1 MSFNQIMLIL
11 LTVVLLSV
19 GQVLFKLVAM
29 DMKNID
35 ISSLLQPKLILALCV
50 YAIATILWIYVLCH
64 TPLRI
69 AYPFV
74 GLAFLI
80 VPVLSWYWVDEQINL
95 NTIVGG
101 AAILIGIW
109 ISVSGSF

>member
-11 LTVVLLSV
+11 LTVLLISV
-19 GQVLFKLVAM
+19 GQVLFKLAAM

-35 ISSLLQPKLILALCV
+35 ISSLLQPKLILAFFV
-50 YAIATILWIYVLCH
+50 YTTATLLWVYILRH

-80 VPVLSWYWVDEQINL
+80 VPVLSWYWMDEQISL

-109 ISVSGSF
+109 ISAS

>member
-1 MSFNQIMLIL
+1 MSFNQIILIL

-19 GQVLFKLVAM
+19 GQLLFKMAAM

-35 ISSLLQPKLILALCV
+35 IYSLLQPKLILALCV
-50 YAIATILWIYVLCH
+50 YGIATILWIAVLRH

-80 VPVLSWYWVDEQINL
+80 VPVLSWFWMDEQISL

-101 AAILIGIW
+101 TVILIGVW
-109 ISVSGSF
+109 IAVS

>member
-1 MSFNQIMLIL
+1 
-11 LTVVLLSV
+11 
-19 GQVLFKLVAM
+19 
-29 DMKNID
+29 MKNID
-35 ISSLLQPKLILALCV
+35 ISSLLQPKLILALCI
-50 YAIATILWIYVLCH
+50 YGIATVLWIAVLRH

-80 VPVLSWYWVDEQINL
+80 VPVLSWFWMDEQISL

-101 AAILIGIW
+101 AVILIGVW
-109 ISVSGSF
+109 IAVS

>member
-11 LTVVLLSV
+11 LTVVLLSI
-19 GQVLFKLVAM
+19 GQVLFKLAAM

-50 YAIATILWIYVLCH
+50 YGFATVLWIAVLRY
-64 TPLRI
+64 TPLVL

-80 VPVLSWYWVDEQINL
+80 VPVLSWYWMSEPINL
-95 NTIVGG
+95 STIVGG
-101 AAILIGIW
+101 AIILIGIW
-109 ISVSGSF
+109 ISVS

>member
-11 LTVVLLSV
+11 LTVLLISV
-19 GQVLFKLVAM
+19 GQVLFKWAAM

-35 ISSLLQPKLILALCV
+35 ISSLLQPKLILAFFV
-50 YAIATILWIYVLCH
+50 YTTATLLWIYILRH

-80 VPVLSWYWVDEQINL
+80 VPVLSWYWMDEQISL

-109 ISVSGSF
+109 ISAS

>member
-11 LTVVLLSV
+11 LTVLLISV
-19 GQVLFKLVAM
+19 GQVLFKLAAM

-35 ISSLLQPKLILALCV
+35 ISSLLQPKLILAFFV
-50 YAIATILWIYVLCH
+50 YTTATLLWVYILRH

-80 VPVLSWYWVDEQINL
+80 VPVLSWFWMDEQISL

-101 AAILIGIW
+101 TAILIGVW
-109 ISVSGSF
+109 IAVS

>member
-19 GQVLFKLVAM
+19 GQVLLKWAAM

-35 ISSLLQPKLILALCV
+35 IFSLLQPKLILALCV
-50 YAIATILWIYVLCH
+50 YGIATVLWVAVLRH

-80 VPVLSWYWVDEQINL
+80 VPVLSWFWMDEQISL

-101 AAILIGIW
+101 TAILIGIW
-109 ISVSGSF
+109 IAVS

>member
-1 MSFNQIMLIL
+1 MSFNQIILIL
-11 LTVVLLSV
+11 LTVVFLSV
-19 GQVLFKLVAM
+19 GQLLLKMAAM

-35 ISSLLQPKLILALCV
+35 IYSLLQPKLILALCV
-50 YAIATILWIYVLCH
+50 YGIATILWIAVLRH

-69 AYPFV
+69 AYPFI

-80 VPVLSWYWVDEQINL
+80 VPVLSWFWMDEQISL

-101 AAILIGIW
+101 AVILIGVW
-109 ISVSGSF
+109 IAVS

>member
-1 MSFNQIMLIL
+1 MSFNQIILIL

-19 GQVLFKLVAM
+19 GQLLFKMAAM

-35 ISSLLQPKLILALCV
+35 IYSLLQPKLILALCV
-50 YAIATILWIYVLCH
+50 YGIATILWIAVLRH

-80 VPVLSWYWVDEQINL
+80 VPVLSWFWMDEQISL

-101 AAILIGIW
+101 TVILVGVW
-109 ISVSGSF
+109 IAVS

>member
-19 GQVLFKLVAM
+19 GQVLLKFAAM

-35 ISSLLQPKLILALCV
+35 IYSIFQPKLILALSLYV
-50 YAIATILWIYVLCH
+50 IGTVFWIAVLRD
-64 TPLRI
+64 TPLKI

-74 GLAFLI
+74 GLAFVI
-80 VPVLSWYWVDEQINL
+80 VPILSWLFLDEQIGFNS
-95 NTIVGG
+95 IVGG
-101 AAILIGIW
+101 LVILIGIW
-109 ISVSGSF
+109 IAIS

>member
-1 MSFNQIMLIL
+1 MSFNQIILIL

-19 GQVLFKLVAM
+19 GQLLFKLAAM

-35 ISSLLQPKLILALCV
+35 ISSLFQPKLISALCV
-50 YAIATILWIYVLCH
+50 YGLATILWIAVLRH

-74 GLAFLI
+74 ALAFLI
-80 VPVLSWYWVDEQINL
+80 VPVLSWFWMDEQISL

-101 AAILIGIW
+101 TAILIGIW
-109 ISVSGSF
+109 IAVS

>member
-1 MSFNQIMLIL
+1 MLLNQIMLIL
-11 LTVVLLSV
+11 LTITLLSV
-19 GQVLFKLVAM
+19 GQVLFKLAAM
-29 DMKNID
+29 EIKNID
-35 ISSLLQPKLILALCV
+35 ISSLLQPKLILALCI
-50 YAIATILWIYVLCH
+50 YGIATVLWIAVLRH

-80 VPVLSWYWVDEQINL
+80 VPVLSWFWMDEQISL

-101 AAILIGIW
+101 TVILVGVW
-109 ISVSGSF
+109 ITVS

>member
-1 MSFNQIMLIL
+1 MSFNQIILIL

-19 GQVLFKLVAM
+19 GQLLLKLAAT
-29 DMKNID
+29 DMKTID
-35 ISSLLQPKLILALCV
+35 ISTLLQPKSILALCV
-50 YAIATILWIYVLCH
+50 YGIATIFWIAVLRQ

-80 VPVLSWYWVDEQINL
+80 VPVLSWFWMDEQISL

-101 AAILIGIW
+101 TVILIGIW
-109 ISVSGSF
+109 IAIS

>member
-1 MSFNQIMLIL
+1 MSLNQIILIL

-19 GQVLFKLVAM
+19 GQLLLKLAAT
-29 DMKNID
+29 DMKNLD
-35 ISSLLQPKLILALCV
+35 ISSLLQPKSILALCV
-50 YAIATILWIYVLCH
+50 YGIATIFWIAVLRH

-80 VPVLSWYWVDEQINL
+80 VPTLSWFWMD
-95 NTIVGG
+95 
-101 AAILIGIW
+101 
-109 ISVSGSF
+109 GSASTLLWAVP

>member
-1 MSFNQIMLIL
+1 MSFNQIIFIL

-19 GQVLFKLVAM
+19 GQLLLKLAAM
-29 DMKNID
+29 DMKDID

-50 YAIATILWIYVLCH
+50 YGIATIFWIAVLRH

-80 VPVLSWYWVDEQINL
+80 VPVLSWLWMDEQISL

-101 AAILIGIW
+101 TVILIGVW
-109 ISVSGSF
+109 IAVS

>member
-19 GQVLFKLVAM
+19 GQVLFKLAAM

-35 ISSLLQPKLILALCV
+35 IFSLFQTKLIIALCV
-50 YAIATILWIYVLCH
+50 YVIATVLWISVLRY
-64 TPLRI
+64 TPLVL
-69 AYPFV
+69 AYPFF

-80 VPVLSWYWVDEQINL
+80 VPVLSWYWMNEPINL
-95 NTIVGG
+95 STIVGG
-101 AAILIGIW
+101 AIILIGIW
-109 ISVSGSF
+109 ISVS

>member
-11 LTVVLLSV
+11 LTVVLLSI
-19 GQVLFKLVAM
+19 GQVLFKLAAM

-50 YAIATILWIYVLCH
+50 YGVAIVLWIVVLRH

-80 VPVLSWYWVDEQINL
+80 VPVLSWFCMDEQIGL

-109 ISVSGSF
+109 ITVS

>member
-1 MSFNQIMLIL
+1 MLSL
-11 LTVVLLSV
+11 
-19 GQVLFKLVAM
+19 GQLLFKLAAM

-35 ISSLLQPKLILALCV
+35 ISSLLQPKFILALCV
-50 YAIATILWIYVLCH
+50 YGVATIFWIAVLRH

-69 AYPFV
+69 AYPFM

-80 VPVLSWYWVDEQINL
+80 VPVLSWFWMDEQISL

-101 AAILIGIW
+101 TVILLGIW
-109 ISVSGSF
+109 IAVS

>member
-1 MSFNQIMLIL
+1 M
-11 LTVVLLSV
+11 
-19 GQVLFKLVAM
+19 LFKLAAM

-35 ISSLLQPKLILALCV
+35 IYSLLQPKLTLALCV
-50 YAIATILWIYVLCH
+50 YGIATVLWIAVLRH
-64 TPLRI
+64 SPLGL

-80 VPVLSWYWVDEQINL
+80 VPVLSWFWMSEPISL

-101 AAILIGIW
+101 AVILIGIW
-109 ISVSGSF
+109 IAVS

>member
-11 LTVVLLSV
+11 LTVVLISV
-19 GQVLFKLVAM
+19 GQVLFKLASM

-50 YAIATILWIYVLCH
+50 YGIATVLWIAVLRY

-80 VPVLSWYWVDEQINL
+80 VPVLSWLWMDEQISL

-101 AAILIGIW
+101 AVILIGVW
-109 ISVSGSF
+109 IAVS

>member
-1 MSFNQIMLIL
+1 MSFSQIILIL
-11 LTVVLLSV
+11 LTVVLLSI
-19 GQVLFKLVAM
+19 GQVLFKLAAM
-29 DMKNID
+29 DMRNID

-50 YAIATILWIYVLCH
+50 YGIATILWIAVLRH

-69 AYPFV
+69 AYPFM

-80 VPVLSWYWVDEQINL
+80 VPVLSWFWMDEQISL

-101 AAILIGIW
+101 AVILIGVW
-109 ISVSGSF
+109 IAVS

>member
-1 MSFNQIMLIL
+1 MSFNQIILIL

-19 GQVLFKLVAM
+19 GQLLFKMVAM
-29 DMKNID
+29 DTKNID

-50 YAIATILWIYVLCH
+50 YGIATILWIAVLRH

-69 AYPFV
+69 AYPFA

-80 VPVLSWYWVDEQINL
+80 VPVLSWFWMDEQISL

-101 AAILIGIW
+101 TVILVGVW
-109 ISVSGSF
+109 ITVS